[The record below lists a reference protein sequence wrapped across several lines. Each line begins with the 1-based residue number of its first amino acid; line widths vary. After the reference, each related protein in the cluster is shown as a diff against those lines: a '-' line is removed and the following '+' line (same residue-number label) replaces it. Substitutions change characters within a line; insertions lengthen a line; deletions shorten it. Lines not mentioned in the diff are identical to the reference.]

1 MSHHHHGNAAHP
13 PLDQEMAT
21 RLLDLLSE
29 DDAFRELFAHDPE
42 QALIQLG
49 LSPEQAALALRGES
63 CLRVTTALASK
74 EALRAARERLMQSL
88 TCAQPHTIVFAF
100 ND

>member
-1 MSHHHHGNAAHP
+1 MNDHHHGNAAHP
-13 PLDQEMAT
+13 PLSQEVAT

-29 DDAFRELFAHDPE
+29 DDAFRDLFAQDPE

-49 LSPEQAALALRGES
+49 LSPEQAALALRGQS
-63 CLRVTTALASK
+63 CLRVTTVLASK
-74 EALRAARERLMQSL
+74 EALRAARERLMQGL
-88 TCAQPHTIVFAF
+88 TSEQPHTIIFSF